1 MTFIQLASHILLLM
15 VVATCTIQLK
25 LEQSGSSE
33 VQKNKT
39 RMISWWIMF
48 GISVVVIYVNAWILF
63 FAVLIAS
70 GWATVE
76 VVQLSK
82 PQSTL
87 PVFSICI
94 FVTIVY
100 AFLWRSNNESQVL
113 WFFLPLACAVIALF
127 TSPSTTISNLFCTAA
142 IAGGLMCMLLL
153 AKHSLHFDRD
163 VRVILLLLLFLTT
176 ANDIAQYCVGKLFGR
191 RPLSSL
197 ISPNKTIEGAIGG
210 IVITTLLCAFILPGI
225 ILVPWHWCA
234 FVGLVTASAGIVGD
248 LFISRLKR
256 YAGAKDSGQLI
267 PGHGGLLDRTD
278 SLIMTAPVFGYLLVT
293 TMDNFS

>member
-1 MTFIQLASHILLLM
+1 MTFIQLASLILLLM
-15 VVATCTIQLK
+15 VVATSIIQLK
-25 LEQSGSSE
+25 LKQSGGSE

-39 RMISWWIMF
+39 RMMSWWFMF
-48 GISVVVIYVNAWILF
+48 GISLVVISANAWILF
-63 FAVLIAS
+63 IALLIAS

-76 VVQLSK
+76 VIQLSK

-87 PVFSICI
+87 AVFSICI
-94 FVTIVY
+94 FVAIVY
-100 AFLWRSNNESQVL
+100 AFLWRSNNGAHLL
-113 WFFLPLACAVIALF
+113 WFILPIACAVIALL
-127 TSPSTTISNLFCTAA
+127 TSPSTTVSNLFCTAA
-142 IAGGLMCMLLL
+142 VTAGLMCMLLL
-153 AKHSLHFDRD
+153 TKHSIHFDRD

-176 ANDIAQYCVGKLFGR
+176 ANDISQYCVGKLFGR
-191 RPLSSL
+191 RPLTSL

-210 IVITTLLCAFILPGI
+210 ILITTLLCALILPGI
-225 ILVPWHWCA
+225 ILVPFYWCA
-234 FVGLVTASAGIVGD
+234 FIGLVTASAGIVGD

-293 TMDNFS
+293 TMEHFA